1 MNLSFIEFI
10 ISVIAGAAG
19 VVGNISAMV
28 VFSPR
33 RHQQQR
39 NFHALMMGLA
49 SFDLLYILV
58 SIFVFALPQVRT
70 YILRVIAIIN
80 RQQFVTD
87 HVLVVG
93 MESCVTPLSGPK

>member
-19 VVGNISAMV
+19 VAGNISAMV

-58 SIFVFALPQVRT
+58 SIFVFSLPQVR
-70 YILRVIAIIN
+70 VIN
-80 RQQFVTD
+80 RQQFVRD

-93 MESCVTPLSGPK
+93 MESCVPPLSRPK